1 MVGKEKLMSITPN
14 DFRNG
19 MVFERAGDLLQVV
32 GFQHVKPGK
41 GPAFVRTKLRNIR
54 SGAIFEEKLRPSEK
68 FEEVRVESRKF
79 DYLYAEGD
87 LLVLMDKETFDQIQ
101 VPAEMLGKAIEL
113 LTENE
118 ELTVAMNGPEP
129 LSVELPLTVVRSV
142 TFCEPGVK
150 GDTAT
155 GATKA
160 ATVEGGAAVNV
171 PLFVNE
177 GDRIKIDTRSFSY
190 LERVRE

>member
-1 MVGKEKLMSITPN
+1 MSITPN

-19 MVFERAGDLLQVV
+19 MVFKRGNDLLQVV

-41 GPAFVRTKLRNIR
+41 GPAFVRTKLKNVR

-68 FEEVRVESRKF
+68 FEEVRVESRKY

-87 LLVLMDKETFDQIQ
+87 MLVLMDKETFDQIQ
-101 VPAEMLGKAIEL
+101 VPAETLGKALEL

-118 ELTVAMNGPEP
+118 ELAVSMNGLEP

-160 ATVEGGAAVNV
+160 ATVEGGAVVNV
-171 PLFVNE
+171 PLFVNQ
-177 GDRIKIDTRSFSY
+177 GDRIRIDTRSFSY
-190 LERVRE
+190 LERVRD